1 MADEA
6 SLASFADGFDAALS
20 GLPGR
25 ALTEARQKGMAAFQA
40 QGVPGRRLEA
50 WKFTDLRRFLSRHAF
65 GPAPTGLVDGDVAG
79 RVAAL
84 GSDDD
89 AARLVFL
96 NGRLVAD
103 LSALPRLP
111 HEVTVSGL
119 ANALAKP
126 DGTDLVGLLGTV
138 VGETEDTLIGLNAA
152 WMEDGFMV
160 DVPEGIAVPG
170 PIRIV
175 HVIQPGEDAFAVHPR
190 HVISLGAT
198 ASATIIED
206 HIGGDG
212 AASFVNAVT
221 EVALAEGASL
231 RHYRNADGAVQGLEV
246 QRVHAHV
253 ARDARFESFALAI
266 GGQLTRHESVV
277 TLTGPAAEAHVGGAY
292 LGRDR
297 QHRDNTILV
306 QHDAPNCLSRQVF
319 KGVLDDRARGVF
331 QGKIKVD
338 RLAQKT
344 DGHQLNKSLLLSR
357 GAEID
362 AKPELEIYADD
373 VKCSHGATAGEID
386 GDALF
391 YLRSRGVP
399 ETAARRLLVQAFLA
413 EALTEIS
420 DDGVRGRFGAMVDIW
435 MTEEFSRK
443 DAA

>member
-6 SLASFADGFDAALS
+6 SLAGFAEGFDAALPD
-20 GLPGR
+20 LPGR
-25 ALTEARQKGMAAFQA
+25 ALTEARQRGMTAFQA
-40 QGVPGRRLEA
+40 HGVPGRRLEA

-89 AARLVFL
+89 TARLVFL

-103 LSALPRLP
+103 LSALPRVP
-111 HEVTVSGL
+111 HGVTVSGL

-126 DGTDLVGLLGTV
+126 DAIDLVGLLGTV
-138 VGETEDTLIGLNAA
+138 IGETEDTLIGLNAA
-152 WMEDGFMV
+152 WMEDGFLL
-160 DVPEGIAVPG
+160 DVPAGIAVPG

-175 HVIQPGEDAFAVHPR
+175 HVIQPGEDAFSVHPR
-190 HVISLGAT
+190 HVIRLGAN

-212 AASFVNAVT
+212 AASFVNGVT

-231 RHYRNADGAVQGLEV
+231 RHYRNADGAAQGLEV
-246 QRVHAHV
+246 QRIHAHA
-253 ARDARFESFALAI
+253 ARDARFESFVLAV

-277 TLTGPAAEAHVGGAY
+277 TLAGPAAEAHVGGAY

-386 GDALF
+386 HDALF
-391 YLRSRGVP
+391 YLRCRGIP
-399 ETAARRLLVQAFLA
+399 EARARSLLIQAFLA
-413 EALTEIS
+413 EAVEEAAPEALREALN
-420 DDGVRGRFGAMVDIW
+420 GRIIAW
-435 MTEEFSRK
+435 L
-443 DAA
+443 AAKPPVANS